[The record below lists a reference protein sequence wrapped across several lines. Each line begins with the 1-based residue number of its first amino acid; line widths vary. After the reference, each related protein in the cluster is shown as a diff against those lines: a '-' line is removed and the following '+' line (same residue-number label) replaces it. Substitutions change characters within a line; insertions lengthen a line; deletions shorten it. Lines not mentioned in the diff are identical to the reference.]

1 MNSFDD
7 RARLWDAEKIHLE
20 RSAVIANVLE
30 KMVPLS
36 SSWKAMEYGAGTG
49 ILSFLL
55 KNKLSEIVLMDNSRE
70 MIAVC
75 KEKAAHHHANHIH
88 PMVFDLERDDYHGSF
103 DLIYSQM
110 VLHHVKNISVMFDK
124 FFSLLNP
131 GGYLAIA
138 DLYTEDGSFHGE
150 NQDVHRG
157 FDPGELS
164 QLLKGIGFEKTE
176 FRSVF
181 EIERESNRY
190 PLFLLTARKR
200 R

>member
-1 MNSFDD
+1 MNSFDE
-7 RARLWDAEKIHLE
+7 RARLWDADKIHLE
-20 RSAVIANVLE
+20 RSAVIANVLG
-30 KMVPLS
+30 KMIPLNQ
-36 SSWKAMEYGAGTG
+36 SWKAMEYGAGTG

-55 KNKLSEIVLMDNSRE
+55 KDKLSEIVLMDNSRE

-75 KEKAAHHHANHIH
+75 KEKAAQNHTHNIH
-88 PMVFDLERDDYHGSF
+88 PLVFDLEHNDYEGKF
-103 DLIYSQM
+103 DLIYNQM
-110 VLHHVKNISVMFDK
+110 VLHHVKNVSLMFEK

-150 NQDVHRG
+150 NQDVHKG
-157 FDPGELS
+157 FDPEELS
-164 QLLKGIGFEKTE
+164 QLLKEKGFEKTE

-200 R
+200 L